1 MSYMEKSAQQL
12 LPVYIALG
20 DDALKREEVM
30 RRLKARLEEHDD
42 LSFDFDE
49 FDAKLT
55 SASEVL
61 TACESYPV
69 IAQHRLVFVN
79 NVEAYLKAD
88 LDALAI
94 YANAPFESTVL
105 CLSAEKLAKNS
116 KLYKALSSLSAKSII
131 ACETPKKGALV
142 DYVCKLASEYSFKME
157 PQAAS
162 LLIALIGENTTA
174 LQNEIKKI
182 CSVCKPGTLITQAE
196 VSSLVSNTAQTKIW
210 TFLEPF
216 CERNLSKCLSWI
228 CNAND
233 VSVYALI
240 PLIYTRLR
248 ELICAKVLDRNRR
261 GSELASELGLSAH
274 DAWKCKNHVRYAR
287 RFSLCELEGGLSSL
301 RLLEQKIKT
310 GDEPN
315 AAFEFWLVD
324 FLAVESHN

>member
-1 MSYMEKSAQQL
+1 MGKSTQQL

-30 RRLKARLEEHDD
+30 RRLKARLEESED

-55 SASEVL
+55 NASEVI

-88 LDALAI
+88 LDTLAL
-94 YANAPFESTVL
+94 YVNSPFESSVL

-116 KLYKALSSLSAKSII
+116 KLYKALSMLSSKSII

-157 PQAAS
+157 QQAAS
-162 LLIALIGENTTA
+162 MLIALIGENTTA
-174 LQNEIKKI
+174 LQNEVKKI
-182 CSVCKPGTLITQAE
+182 CSVCEPGTLITQTE
-196 VSSLVSNTAQTKIW
+196 VKSLVTNTAQAKIW

-216 CERNLSKCLSWI
+216 CERNLKKSLNWI
-228 CNAND
+228 NSAND

-248 ELICAKVLDRNRR
+248 ELICAKVLDQKRR

-274 DAWKCKNHVRYAR
+274 DAWKCKNHIRYAR
-287 RFSLCELEGGLSSL
+287 RFSLQELECGLSSL
-301 RLLEQKIKT
+301 RLLEQKVKT
-310 GDEPN
+310 GEEPN
-315 AAFEFWLVD
+315 TAFEFWLVE
-324 FLAVESHN
+324 FLAEK